1 MDSGTSNNIIITPN
15 FSKFTSEIPMEQ
27 ENEKITITNS
37 SMQTYSKIICCIC
50 GASIEANSRGICE
63 TCERK
68 NIDITSGITKSLIIH
83 YCKNCNR
90 YLKPPWIKCEKE
102 SEEMMNLCL
111 SKIKGLN
118 KIKVIDS
125 SFIWSEPHSK
135 IIKIKLTIQKEID
148 KILVSTSFIVEFKE
162 EWIQCEDCAKTFTPH
177 IWKCSVQIRQKVN
190 HKRTFLYLEQLI
202 LKHKTYTKA
211 INIKEQ
217 NEGVDFFFSNKSQ
230 GNSFSSFIQSCLVCK
245 SKQSRQLIS
254 VDEKSNVAEYKD
266 TILIEIAPVCQDD
279 LIILNKE
286 QYKKFGGIGPILLCF
301 KQTSFLSFID
311 PISFDMKTL
320 DNNSYWRYE
329 LKSYVNRNCM
339 SEFLILSCEEEIDY
353 KRINLENSKKNSMC
367 IENDLN
373 NNNNNINNNS
383 IKGKNIFDNS
393 IYDNSH
399 LSKINEN
406 KFKIV
411 NVKCV
416 KNSSK
421 NESEVI
427 EIRTFLGRKMHPGDI
442 FLGYDLREINL
453 SEDLEIN
460 LSKKNEKIPDVILV
474 KKKYKNYRK
483 IFKLKHLNMQID
495 EGKKKDKNKKNQKE
509 KEEEDFMKEIGE
521 NKELREEIDLYR
533 DDKAILELEKGIRNL
548 DIDEKDL
555 NDSDLAIDLDAL
567 KIDDGEDI
575 VKNNINDINDDCNDE
590 NDGFK
595 KKNKDNVKKNK
606 KQIGK
611 RERNG
616 DHVDNE

>member
-15 FSKFTSEIPMEQ
+15 FSKFSSEIPMEQ

-148 KILVSTSFIVEFKE
+148 KILVSTSFIVDFKE

-286 QYKKFGGIGPILLCF
+286 QYTKFGGIGPILLCF

-311 PISFDMKTL
+311 PISFDIKIL

-373 NNNNNINNNS
+373 NNTSNNNNS

-460 LSKKNEKIPDVILV
+460 LNKKSEKIPDVILV

-483 IFKLKHLNMQID
+483 IFKLKHLNMEID
-495 EGKKKDKNKKNQKE
+495 EGKKKDKNKKKT
-509 KEEEDFMKEIGE
+509 
-521 NKELREEIDLYR
+521 
-533 DDKAILELEKGIRNL
+533 
-548 DIDEKDL
+548 
-555 NDSDLAIDLDAL
+555 
-567 KIDDGEDI
+567 
-575 VKNNINDINDDCNDE
+575 
-590 NDGFK
+590 
-595 KKNKDNVKKNK
+595 
-606 KQIGK
+606 K
-611 RERNG
+611 RKRRRRIYERNRRK
-616 DHVDNE
+616 